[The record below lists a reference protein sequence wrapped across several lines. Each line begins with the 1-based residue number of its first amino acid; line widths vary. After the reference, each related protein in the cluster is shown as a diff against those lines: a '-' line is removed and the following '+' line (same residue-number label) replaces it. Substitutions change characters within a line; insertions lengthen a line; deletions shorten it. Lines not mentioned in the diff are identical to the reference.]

1 LTLVSLVDDEAVL
14 FYGFPFESAVN
25 FYRYHVD
32 ATSDA
37 ETPDLEYALGFVRTK
52 ISRKLGNVGVNIV
65 DVWTVEDESDQG
77 YMLAVSRA
85 TRRRGP
91 NVQLTRQQMEVIF
104 QVAGG
109 KDIVDPP
116 LWQRCTWTVDELLEL
131 NPALMA

>member
-1 LTLVSLVDDEAVL
+1 LTLEDDESVM
-14 FYGFPFESAVN
+14 FYGFPFESAIN

-37 ETPDLEYALGFVRTK
+37 QTPDLEYALGFVRGK
-52 ISRKLGNVGVNIV
+52 IARILGGVVVHIV

-85 TRRRGP
+85 TRRTGP
-91 NVQLTRQQMEVIF
+91 NVQLTCQQMDMIF

-109 KDIVDPP
+109 QDIVGQP

-131 NPALMA
+131 NPGLMA